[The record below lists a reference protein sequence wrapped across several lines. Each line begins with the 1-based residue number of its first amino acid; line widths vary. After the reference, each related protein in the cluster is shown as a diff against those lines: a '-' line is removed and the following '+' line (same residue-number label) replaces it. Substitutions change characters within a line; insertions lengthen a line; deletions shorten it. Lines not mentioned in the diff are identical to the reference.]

1 MLQGF
6 GTLPGLA
13 ILLQFAGNAGGLDT
27 RVLGARA
34 GNKETKSMRMINLS
48 ILAAATFAAAA
59 CASNP
64 PPEPAAPTPTETAVV
79 TPPMVPPA
87 VPARPTPPPAPQGP
101 AAGSKADFAVKATD
115 RVYFGYDKYDLD
127 SEDMRS
133 LAGQV
138 AWLKQFPSTRVEV
151 QGHADERGTRD
162 YNIAL
167 GERRAQSVKSYL
179 VSQGISD
186 GRIQTISFGKDKPL
200 DMGHDEA
207 AWSRNR
213 NSYTNVIVEAIG

>member
-1 MLQGF
+1 MR
-6 GTLPGLA
+6 TLSLSVLA
-13 ILLQFAGNAGGLDT
+13 TAT
-27 RVLGARA
+27 
-34 GNKETKSMRMINLS
+34 
-48 ILAAATFAAAA
+48 LALAA

-64 PPEPAAPTPTETAVV
+64 PPEPPPTPTASTTTTVTAPPVV
-79 TPPMVPPA
+79 TPPEPPRVTPPA
-87 VPARPTPPPAPQGP
+87 GP

-115 RVYFGYDKYDLD
+115 RVYFDYDAYNLD
-127 SEDMRS
+127 SDDQRS
-133 LAGQV
+133 LASQV

-179 VSQGISD
+179 VAQGIAEN
-186 GRIQTISFGKDKPL
+186 RIQTISFGKDKPL
-200 DMGHDEA
+200 DPGSNEA

-213 NSYTNVIVEAIG
+213 NAYTNVIVEAIG

>member
-1 MLQGF
+1 MR
-6 GTLPGLA
+6 TLSLSVLA
-13 ILLQFAGNAGGLDT
+13 TAT
-27 RVLGARA
+27 
-34 GNKETKSMRMINLS
+34 
-48 ILAAATFAAAA
+48 LALAA

-64 PPEPAAPTPTETAVV
+64 PPEPPPTPTASNTTTVTTPPVV
-79 TPPMVPPA
+79 TPPQPPRANPPA
-87 VPARPTPPPAPQGP
+87 GP

-115 RVYFGYDKYDLD
+115 RVYFDYDAYNLD
-127 SEDMRS
+127 SDDQRS
-133 LAGQV
+133 LASQV

-179 VSQGISD
+179 VAQGIAEN
-186 GRIQTISFGKDKPL
+186 RIQTISFGKDKPL
-200 DMGHDEA
+200 DPGSNEA

-213 NSYTNVIVEAIG
+213 NAYTNVIVEAIS

>member
-1 MLQGF
+1 MRTFSLS
-6 GTLPGLA
+6 LLA
-13 ILLQFAGNAGGLDT
+13 T
-27 RVLGARA
+27 
-34 GNKETKSMRMINLS
+34 
-48 ILAAATFAAAA
+48 AAVAVAA

-64 PPEPAAPTPTETAVV
+64 PPEPPPTPMASAPMV
-79 TPPMVPPA
+79 TPPVQPPTA
-87 VPARPTPPPAPQGP
+87 PPRATPPPSGP
-101 AAGSKADFAVKATD
+101 MAGSKADFAVKATD
-115 RVYFGYDKYDLD
+115 RVYFDYDAYNLD
-127 SEDMRS
+127 SDDQRS
-133 LAGQV
+133 LSSQI

-167 GERRAQSVKSYL
+167 GERRAQSVKSFL
-179 VSQGISD
+179 VAQGIAE

-213 NSYTNVIVEAIG
+213 NSYTNVIVEAVS